1 MEKNCQKLYEGQ
13 KEIFLPYLAS
23 QYSTQKAKIFD
34 LNFYDL
40 TLFDSP
46 YEISISIQILY
57 RI

>member
-1 MEKNCQKLYEGQ
+1 MEKNCQKFYKGQ

-46 YEISISIQILY
+46 C
-57 RI
+57 